1 MKEAGA
7 RTSRKKLAAEAG
19 GLARGGAGEG
29 SRRAGEGRYGCG
41 QVEEAGGQEWE
52 GRGAGGCRRCAGEA
66 K

>member
-29 SRRAGEGRYGCG
+29 SRWAGEGRYGCG
-41 QVEEAGGQEWE
+41 QEWE
-52 GRGAGGCRRCAGEA
+52 GRGADGCRRRVGEA
-66 K
+66 R